1 MRALSWAVGG
11 SAGGQLGPARLQRRG
26 ATSRAV
32 LGLGEEARE
41 VPSGGGAVQPS
52 CDRPLQSACPSPQ
65 PPPQRSLICTHR
77 VKGGVL
83 TTLTPGPAAG
93 TTAAAGATQLRACE
107 SPADGSLAT

>member
-41 VPSGGGAVQPS
+41 VPSGGRS
-52 CDRPLQSACPSPQ
+52 CPALLRPASPVGLSLPTATAPREASSA
-65 PPPQRSLICTHR
+65 
-77 VKGGVL
+77 L
-83 TTLTPGPAAG
+83 TG
-93 TTAAAGATQLRACE
+93 
-107 SPADGSLAT
+107 